1 MNRNQL
7 QDKMSSLRGWSAD
20 EDRAALLKSYAKK
33 LGYTENVTGDVATG
47 DQVIFARATFEGSYK
62 RPRFAGI
69 EVISGKVV
77 ADSYG
82 KAKQQHTFTI
92 STSKGSMRIKGR
104 NLYSIAVF
112 AKSRCAEERQA
123 SLDDKHKRGDRA
135 REISFAR
142 KTAESELY
150 F

>member
-1 MNRNQL
+1 MNRNKL
-7 QDKMSSLRGWSAD
+7 QDKLTSLRGWSAD

-47 DQVIFARATFEGSYK
+47 DQVIFARATFTGSHK
-62 RPRFAGI
+62 KPRFAGI
-69 EVISGKVV
+69 EVISGTVIS
-77 ADSYG
+77 DSYG
-82 KAKQQHTFTI
+82 AKKQQHTFSIKTRD
-92 STSKGSMRIKGR
+92 GSLRIKGR

-112 AKSRCAEERQA
+112 AKPRCTIERQS

-135 REISFAR
+135 REISYAR
-142 KTAESELY
+142 KMAESELY

>member
-20 EDRAALLKSYAKK
+20 EDRAALLKQYAKR

-47 DQVIFARATFEGSYK
+47 DQVIFARATFTGSYK

-82 KAKQQHTFTI
+82 KAKQQHTFSIKTRE
-92 STSKGSMRIKGR
+92 GSLRIKGR

-112 AKSRCAEERQA
+112 AKPRCAGERQA
-123 SLDDKHKRGDRA
+123 SLDDKHQRGDRA
-135 REISFAR
+135 REIRYAR
-142 KTAESELY
+142 KMAESELY

>member
-7 QDKMSSLRGWSAD
+7 QDKMSSIRGWSAD
-20 EDRAALLKSYAKK
+20 EDRAALLKTYAKK

-47 DQVIFARATFEGSYK
+47 DQVVFARATFTGSHK

-69 EVISGKVV
+69 EVISGTVIS
-77 ADSYG
+77 DSYG

-92 STSKGSMRIKGR
+92 KTREGSMRIKGR

-112 AKSRCAEERQA
+112 AKPRCTIERQS
-123 SLDDKHKRGDRA
+123 SLDDKHQRGDRA
-135 REISFAR
+135 REIRHAR
-142 KTAESELY
+142 KMAESELY